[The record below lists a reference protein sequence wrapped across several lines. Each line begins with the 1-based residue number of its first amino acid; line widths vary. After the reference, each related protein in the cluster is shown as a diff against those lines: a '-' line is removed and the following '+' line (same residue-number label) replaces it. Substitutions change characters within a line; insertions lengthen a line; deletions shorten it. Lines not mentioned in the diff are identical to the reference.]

1 MKGIR
6 DFTYF
11 DYEAFFKDK
20 KLLFVNSELYYK
32 YDSGQKTDEVLGLK
46 IVCVIGS
53 DNTSYNKDDTT
64 NLFEKV
70 SFKLPGVSSVNIKEL
85 TEIRPKILDVKVYG
99 QYQNQ
104 LSITVSGFDVVSKN
118 DSRK

>member
-11 DYEAFFKDK
+11 DYDEFFKDK
-20 KLLFVNSELYYK
+20 KLLFVNSELYYR
-32 YDSGQKTDEVLGLK
+32 YDSGLKTDDVLGIK
-46 IVCVIGS
+46 IVCVIGV
-53 DNTSYNKDDTT
+53 DNTEYNKDETT

-70 SFKLPGVSSVNIKEL
+70 SFKLPGVNKVNIEEL
-85 TEIRPKILDVKVYG
+85 TEIKPKILDVKVYG

-104 LSITVSGFDVVSKN
+104 LSITISGFDVVMK
-118 DSRK
+118 K